1 MPQVRRVRGAG
12 RAAAALWAVPLASLL
27 RQEVP
32 EEGLAARRAQVGRED
47 RLKNDFS
54 LKINMIEPL
63 FMVGQASRK
72 IWLRLFSV
80 AVLAADRQLRYQS
93 KLHSRRRKKY

>member
-1 MPQVRRVRGAG
+1 MGKFLKT
-12 RAAAALWAVPLASLL
+12 AL
-27 RQEVP
+27 
-32 EEGLAARRAQVGRED
+32 
-47 RLKNDFS
+47 
-54 LKINMIEPL
+54 ML

-80 AVLAADRQLRYQS
+80 AVLVADRHLRYQS